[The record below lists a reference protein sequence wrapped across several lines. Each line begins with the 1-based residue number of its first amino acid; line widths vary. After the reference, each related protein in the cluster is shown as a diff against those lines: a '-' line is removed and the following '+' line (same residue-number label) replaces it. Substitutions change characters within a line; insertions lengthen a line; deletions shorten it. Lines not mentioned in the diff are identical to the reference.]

1 MVRKVSTK
9 HMDKGRGIKMS
20 LKDVKIKKPFPMKI
34 VQIIVV
40 LLLLSSN
47 ILLVK
52 IFNMLN

>member
-1 MVRKVSTK
+1 MVRKMAK
-9 HMDKGRGIKMS
+9 KYMDNGRGIKMS

-34 VQIIVV
+34 VQIMVV

>member
-1 MVRKVSTK
+1 MAKK
-9 HMDKGRGIKMS
+9 YMDKGRGIKMS